1 MIQSGTYFSTKDDIA
16 NSNINEEVNT
26 LVQINRNKNAQKL
39 SAELAANNS
48 LLSLISEAQAEIAR
62 EAINEWKRKQIEA

>member
-62 EAINEWKRKQIEA
+62 EAINEWKRKKIEA